1 MSRLI
6 ESIKLLDGKF
16 HHLSYHEERM
26 MYSLKRLFGHNE
38 LVDLQ
43 GYLNSKRVPRKGLYK
58 SRIVYDHRTM
68 EIAFSPYI
76 ARPAQSL
83 KVVDD
88 DHLEYDLKFA
98 DRSGI
103 DRLFQRRGRC
113 DDILII
119 RHGRITDSSVAN
131 VVFRKGANWYTPASP
146 LLRGT
151 TRQRLLDQKNIQEE
165 EISKKDIRSFETF
178 KTINAM
184 LEFDSPEIEV
194 SNIVF

>member
-1 MSRLI
+1 MCRLI

-16 HHLSYHEERM
+16 HNLSYHEERM
-26 MYSLKRLFGHNE
+26 MSSLRKLFGHNE
-38 LVDLQ
+38 LIDLQ
-43 GYLNSKRVPRKGLYK
+43 VYLNSKRFPRKGFYK

-68 EIAFSPYI
+68 EIEFTPYV
-76 ARPAQSL
+76 ARPVQNL
-83 KVVDD
+83 KVIEDD
-88 DHLEYDLKFA
+88 GIEYDLKLA
-98 DRSGI
+98 DRSAI

-113 DDILII
+113 DDILIV
-119 RHGRITDSSVAN
+119 RNGRVTDSSISN
-131 VVFRKGANWYTPASP
+131 VVFRKGSDWFTPRSP
-146 LLRGT
+146 LLKGT
-151 TRQRLLDQKNIQEE
+151 MRQNLLDQKNIREE